1 MTDNAKFSADR
12 AGLPV
17 EETHSFPGT
26 GGSAASERK
35 SEAKAEKLFMRNF
48 FRKTGKA
55 IYDYGMIASGDKILV
70 GVSGGK
76 DSLALLEVLAL
87 RARDPKQDYTVA
99 AAHIAVEN
107 VAYEVDAAYLADFC
121 SRLGVPFFTRTIPTA
136 VREFSG
142 KPVCF
147 VCSWNRRKALFEI
160 AQEQGCNKLALA
172 HHKDD
177 AIESLLMSMMFNG
190 IIASMPPVLS
200 MFEGKFT
207 LIRPFIYLS
216 NEETRQYA
224 TFRHFRQQK
233 KNCPHEQATN
243 RHAVANIIQ
252 EMENLSPHVRSNLFA
267 AMKNIQTE
275 YLP

>member
-1 MTDNAKFSADR
+1 MTDNAKFQADR

-26 GGSAASERK
+26 GGSATSERK

-172 HHKDD
+172 HHRDD

-190 IIASMPPVLS
+190 IIAIAAAPPLCLAIRKALS
-200 MFEGKFT
+200 RAH
-207 LIRPFIYLS
+207 L
-216 NEETRQYA
+216 
-224 TFRHFRQQK
+224 
-233 KNCPHEQATN
+233 
-243 RHAVANIIQ
+243 
-252 EMENLSPHVRSNLFA
+252 NL
-267 AMKNIQTE
+267 E
-275 YLP
+275 